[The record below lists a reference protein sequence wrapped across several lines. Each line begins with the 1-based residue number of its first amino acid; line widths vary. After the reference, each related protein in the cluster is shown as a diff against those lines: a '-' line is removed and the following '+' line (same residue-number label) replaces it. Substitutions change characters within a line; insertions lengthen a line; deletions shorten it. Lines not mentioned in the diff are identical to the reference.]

1 MSEAVYRE
9 YDSDALFAQYDNRA
23 QLSEEALNAIKA
35 DQSARSAAYIAEA
48 TRKHID
54 LAYGPHERE
63 RLDIFLPENDG
74 APMFAFIHGGYWQ
87 WNDKEGFEFLAKEL
101 NAAGAA
107 FANIEYALC
116 PAVTMAEI
124 SDQCRRAIAYL
135 WREAGRYGYDAS
147 RIVVSGHSAG
157 GHLTAMMQATDW
169 PAFEE
174 GLPMDVVAAGLPI
187 SGVYD
192 VEPIRLTPLND
203 AVRLKLEDVASQSP
217 MFMKPTSTGP
227 SVIAFGGNEYDEF
240 DRQAHDLAAAWAKH
254 GMETSTLMMPGRDH
268 FTALSALAETD
279 HDLFAAALKL
289 LKLA

>member
-203 AVRLKLEDVASQSP
+203 AVRLKPEDVASQSP